1 VTDEI
6 APRVT
11 EEEVLRRPGS
21 VPDEQRAYGPGTR
34 RFGDLRLPPGDGPHP
49 VAVLVHGGC
58 WADVASLRYMDGL
71 AVDLTRAGW
80 ATWNVEFRRLGDPG
94 GGWPAT
100 FRDVAAAADFVRVL
114 ARGLPLDLQRVVSIG
129 HSSGGHLALW
139 LAARHR
145 LDPGTA
151 LFESTPLRM
160 RGAVALAGIADLLG
174 FHELPD
180 RSCLGRVEE
189 LLGAD
194 PASVRDRVRMA
205 SPAELLPLGVRQ
217 LLVVGE
223 NDRDV
228 PASHVEAYARR
239 ARAEGDDVRY
249 VEVAGAGHFEVVAPW
264 WPRWREV
271 REPLVSFLADGPR

>member
-1 VTDEI
+1 M
-6 APRVT
+6 T
-11 EEEVLRRPGS
+11 EGSVHGVSEGEVLGRSGS

-34 RFGDLRLPPGDGPHP
+34 RYGELRLPSGDGPHP
-49 VAVLVHGGC
+49 VVVLVHGGC
-58 WADVASLRYMDGL
+58 WGDVASLRYMDAL

-100 FRDVAAAADFVRVL
+100 FRDVAAAADYVRVL
-114 ARGLPLDLQRVVSIG
+114 APRLGLDVHRVVSIG

-160 RGAVALAGIADLLG
+160 CGAVALGGIADLLA
-174 FHELPD
+174 FHEL
-180 RSCLGRVEE
+180 RERGCLGRVEE
-189 LLGAD
+189 LLGGE
-194 PASVRDRVRMA
+194 PGSVRDRVRAA
-205 SPAELLPLGVRQ
+205 SPAELLPLGVKQ

-223 NDRDV
+223 DDPDV
-228 PASHVEAYARR
+228 PASHAEAYARR
-239 ARAEGDDVRY
+239 ARAAGDDVRY
-249 VEVAGAGHFEVVAPW
+249 VEVERAGHFEVVAPW
-264 WPRWREV
+264 WPRWPEV
-271 REPLVSFLADGPR
+271 REPVVSFLGDCSR